1 MIFNYNV
8 FPKPHHSVWHA
19 PYVTH
24 FSIVSLYI
32 QETIFERGC
41 IF

>member
-1 MIFNYNV
+1 MKTKKFQ
-8 FPKPHHSVWHA
+8 PEPA
-19 PYVTH
+19 CCGLPPYVIY

-32 QETIFERGC
+32 QETIFEEAC